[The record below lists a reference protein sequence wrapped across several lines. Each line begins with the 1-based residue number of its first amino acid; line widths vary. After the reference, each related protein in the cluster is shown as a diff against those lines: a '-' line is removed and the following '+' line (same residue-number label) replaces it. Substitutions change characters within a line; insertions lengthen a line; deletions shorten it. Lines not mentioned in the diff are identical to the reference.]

1 MLTRDPASL
10 WPSPVHDPDD
20 VALKVACSTDGL
32 WGVVRIAGELD
43 LLTGHVANRAC
54 LEGDRIAVTVDLAE
68 TTFMD
73 CCGYGGLVAARLVL
87 EQRGGTLTV
96 RNQTGQPARLLALLR
111 MVGECPTLADAS

>member
-1 MLTRDPASL
+1 MLTLDPAGL
-10 WPSPVHDPDD
+10 WPSPVVDPDD
-20 VALKVACSTDGL
+20 VGFTVASSTDGSCR
-32 WGVVRIAGELD
+32 VVRFAGELD
-43 LLTGHVANRAC
+43 LLTCHVANRAC
-54 LEGDRIAVTVDLAE
+54 LEGDRIAVMVDLAD

-111 MVGECPTLADAS
+111 MVGACPTLAGAS